1 MSHMEQG
8 FQAQLAQALAVKLI
22 EAQEAPAK
30 VEDAP
35 SQGTPSVV
43 SDSEDGGSARGEGP
57 IKTSAVQPRFLS
69 FSELSNID
77 WNRLAK
83 SQEWRTVLQL
93 KGLPPKLCR
102 REAVEALLEAHGL
115 KADVQKVRTSIKPS
129 GKFGSAVL
137 HATSTEA
144 VSRVCRFFHGRQF
157 AGSRIPISVS
167 FADGKVN
174 RPASTQLPTK
184 LAEPKRVNSEMFAGE
199 GDGSWVEPPPGLEN
213 LAPRSPMYQLSS
225 VPVYA

>member
-1 MSHMEQG
+1 MAFELPPVGPGAKSGASVFFGRTQKILQRSTTLQPRIQEYVTRDLQG
-8 FQAQLAQALAVKLI
+8 PAESSPRDNKAISPSFDGAVAALAVKLI
-22 EAQEAPAK
+22 EAQEAAAK

-43 SDSEDGGSARGEGP
+43 SDSEDGGSARGEIP
-57 IKTSAVQPRFLS
+57 MKTSAVQPRFLS
-69 FSELSNID
+69 FSQLSNID
-77 WNRLAK
+77 WNRLAN

-93 KGLPPKLCR
+93 KGLAPKLCR
-102 REAVEALLEAHGL
+102 REALEALLEAHGL
-115 KADVQKVRTSIKPS
+115 KADVQKVRTSIKPG

-167 FADGKVN
+167 FADGK
-174 RPASTQLPTK
+174 
-184 LAEPKRVNSEMFAGE
+184 
-199 GDGSWVEPPPGLEN
+199 
-213 LAPRSPMYQLSS
+213 
-225 VPVYA
+225 